1 MLPRPPGPRSAG
13 IRRRPSV
20 YSTVHVEPP
29 SEPPTVKVTST
40 PADRSTVVLEVEVDA
55 QQLQRAIDEA
65 VRHQSRRIR
74 VPGFR
79 PGKVP
84 RSMLERAMGIH
95 REDPDA
101 PDPIY
106 DDAREHLYQRSVV
119 DAVGEAQIDVLE
131 LPAAPEWLSFEEG
144 SGAAYRVIAPIRPKV
159 ELGDYTG
166 FPFSP
171 QVDEPDDAR
180 VDAVVEQLRDQQA
193 SLVPVEDRGVE
204 EGDFA
209 VISFQGRKDGVP
221 VEGAASDRFPLV
233 IGKERMVPG
242 FEVALIGMREDE
254 ERTFTVTFPEDYGE
268 AELAGQPVEFTA
280 TLRELRERRLPELD
294 DSFAQSMGAFADVA
308 SLRTDIRARLHRN
321 ALDRARHGFADRII
335 EYAVANATVTPPDL
349 LVEREVDVMID
360 ELKVRLAQQ
369 QIEFEEYLKVTERDE
384 AKLREESREG
394 AEHRVKVLLVLGAV
408 ADKEGVDIADSM
420 VQDEIEKTRRSNPED
435 RRLIEYLESDRGRSY
450 VRSTLRRSQ
459 VIERIIDTWIEAHPR
474 FSDVRHTEDQPV
486 PAADQVEA
494 ATDALEP
501 LEPDQAG
508 EALEAELAAAGV
520 GGGHAVLDDSDEERQ
535 S

>member
-1 MLPRPPGPRSAG
+1 M
-13 IRRRPSV
+13 
-20 YSTVHVEPP
+20 
-29 SEPPTVKVTST
+29 
-40 PADRSTVVLEVEVDA
+40 VLDVEVDA
-55 QQLQRAIDEA
+55 LELQRAIDEA

-95 REDPDA
+95 RDDPEV

-106 DDAREHLYQRSVV
+106 DDARDHLYQRSVV
-119 DAVGEAQIDVLE
+119 DAVRQADIDVLE
-131 LPAAPEWLSFEEG
+131 LPAAPEWVSFEEG
-144 SGAAYRVIAPIRPKV
+144 TGASYRLTAPVRPDV
-159 ELGDYTG
+159 ELGDYAG
-166 FPFSP
+166 FPFAP

-193 SLVPVEDRGVE
+193 SLIPVEDRGVR

-209 VISFQGRKDGVP
+209 VISFEGRRDGVP
-221 VEGAASDRFPLV
+221 VDGAASERFPLV

-242 FEVALIGMREDE
+242 FEAALIGMREEE
-254 ERTFTVTFPEDYGE
+254 ERTFTVTFPADYGE

-294 DSFAQSMGAFADVA
+294 DGFAQSMGAFQDVA
-308 SLRTDIRARLHRN
+308 SLRADISQRLHRN
-321 ALDRARHGFADRII
+321 ALDRARHAFADRII

-349 LVEREVDVMID
+349 LVEREIDVMID
-360 ELKVRLAQQ
+360 ELKVRLTQQ

-408 ADKEGVDIADSM
+408 ADREGVEIADSV
-420 VQDEIEKTRRSNPED
+420 VQDEIDKTRRSNPED
-435 RRLIEYLESDRGRSY
+435 RRLIEYLESPRGRSY

-459 VIERIIDTWIEAHPR
+459 VVERIIDTWIEAHPR
-474 FSDVRHTEDQPV
+474 FSDVRHTEDQPAQ
-486 PAADQVEA
+486 PADQVEV
-494 ATDALEP
+494 ATEALEP
-501 LEPDQAG
+501 VGLDEAD

-520 GGGHAVLDDSDEERQ
+520 GGGTVVPGQILEERE